1 MSEAKA
7 ANGAGA
13 PFFPVV
19 RAIGWVTFLEIVRDK
34 ILYNIIVFAF
44 LLMAVGL
51 LASKLTFVRPDRVI
65 LDFGM
70 SAVNLCCVL
79 VGIFTG
85 ASVLGREFE
94 RRTIFV
100 ALSRPISRFQFTVGK
115 FAGIALVQICNWALL
130 SVAYLVILAIASME
144 FKLMMSSSFAWGL
157 ILILSEGLLIAGL
170 ALMFS
175 TFTTTSLSAMLTIG
189 LFLVGNNVSQ
199 IRLVSQRT
207 KNPFASGVLNALSNV
222 LPNLENFHLGF
233 KVTYSLPTTFAYG
246 IGTFLYGCLFAALF
260 VALAGAFIQ
269 SRES

>member
-1 MSEAKA
+1 LSEVRVRAQ
-7 ANGAGA
+7 A

-44 LLMAVGL
+44 LLLGVGL

-65 LDFGM
+65 LDFGL

-85 ASVLGREFE
+85 ASALGREFE

-115 FAGIALVQICNWALL
+115 FAGIALVQLCNWALL
-130 SVAYLVILAIASME
+130 TLAFLAILGMASMN
-144 FKLMMSSSFAWGL
+144 FGLMMSSSLFWGL
-157 ILILSEGLLIAGL
+157 ILVLAESLLIAGL

-175 TFTTTSLSAMLTIG
+175 TFTTTSLSAILTIG

-199 IRLVSQRT
+199 IRLVATRT
-207 KNPFASGVLNALSNV
+207 KSPLASGLLNTLSNI

-233 KVTYSLPTTFAYG
+233 KVTYSLPTTFSYG
-246 IGTFLYGCLFAALF
+246 AGTFVYGLLFAALF
-260 VALAGAFIQ
+260 VSLAGLLIH
-269 SRES
+269 SRET